1 MGPYIQDQNGSSD
14 FHALEQFS
22 PSVTTTTP
30 TAYRTGW
37 LAAGPKQNGS
47 SDFHALEYFFPSVT
61 TTTPTAHSTGWLA
74 AGPKKGGGGWNQR
87 ARRSINKRALLT
99 RSMPIRVYLCV
110 VCSSD
115 EAVLPVD
122 ILAVRQHGEP
132 RFPSRSRL
140 NKHQPDRVIILFT
153 FQLNSNYTK
162 LSIACFTVN
171 GRPSGQAISNRAH
184 R

>member
-74 AGPKKGGGGWNQR
+74 AGPKKGGGVEPAGAAQHQQASSADPKYANTC
-87 ARRSINKRALLT
+87 I
-99 RSMPIRVYLCV
+99 PVCCV
-110 VCSSD
+110 FF
-115 EAVLPVD
+115 
-122 ILAVRQHGEP
+122 R
-132 RFPSRSRL
+132 
-140 NKHQPDRVIILFT
+140 
-153 FQLNSNYTK
+153 
-162 LSIACFTVN
+162 
-171 GRPSGQAISNRAH
+171 
-184 R
+184 